1 MSDQTSTT
9 EPAISQRA
17 ARRTRRQLLA
27 KGTGALTAVLAAEA
41 ISRPSRAEA
50 ANGDPIVL
58 GQINHSTDI
67 TVISNGNS
75 GGSTALAADALGQG
89 VGLSGSTES
98 GLGVTGTSNS
108 GIGVNGFSSEG
119 KAVMGQSQFG
129 EGVRGMSL
137 GGGQGSSVTN
147 SRTGVHG
154 VSDSGSDSAVWGEAI
169 GGGPGVKGTA
179 GPGTGVTGSSTG
191 GVGVLAS
198 GKTALKVQGPA
209 VFSRSGRLTIKA
221 GQSTAKKSGISLSAA
236 TLVLA
241 TIQGNVAGVFVQGVT
256 IVTGASGSFT
266 IHLNKAA
273 PASTKVAW
281 FAVN

>member
-1 MSDQTSTT
+1 MTEQTGAT
-9 EPAISQRA
+9 EQTISKGA
-17 ARRTRRQLLA
+17 ARRTRRQLIA
-27 KGTGALTAVLAAEA
+27 KGTGALAAVLAAEA
-41 ISRPSRAEA
+41 ISRPAPAAA

-67 TVISNGNS
+67 TVVSNGNS
-75 GGSTALAADALGQG
+75 GGSTAFAADALGQG
-89 VGLSGSTES
+89 TGISGSTES
-98 GLGVTGTSNS
+98 GLGVSGASNT
-108 GIGVNGFSSEG
+108 GIGVNGFSLEG
-119 KAVMGQSQFG
+119 KAVQGQSQFG
-129 EGVRGMSL
+129 EGIRGMSL

-154 VSDSGSDSAVWGEAI
+154 VSDSGSDGAVWGENI

-179 GPGTGVTGSSTG
+179 GTGNGVVGSSTA

-209 VFSRSGRLTIKA
+209 AFSRSGRLTIKA
-221 GQSTAKKSGISLSAA
+221 GQSTATKSGISLTAA
-236 TLVLA
+236 SLVLA

-256 IVTGASGSFT
+256 IVTGTSGSFT
-266 IHLNKAA
+266 IHLNKAV
-273 PASTKVAW
+273 PASTRVAW